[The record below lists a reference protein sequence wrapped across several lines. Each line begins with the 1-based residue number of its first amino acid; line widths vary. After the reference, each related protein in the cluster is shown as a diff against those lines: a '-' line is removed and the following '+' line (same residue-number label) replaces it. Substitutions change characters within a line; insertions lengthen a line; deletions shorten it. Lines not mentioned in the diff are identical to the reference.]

1 MVANNTHAK
10 EQPVSI
16 TGTSYHKA
24 LTCYSDLWRR
34 RGCLLSVTV
43 CISDV
48 ESSKSYVV
56 DKAKGEVTG
65 GSGGEERGGRN
76 GEENRISKEKFA
88 HKLQPL

>member
-1 MVANNTHAK
+1 M
-10 EQPVSI
+10 
-16 TGTSYHKA
+16 
-24 LTCYSDLWRR
+24 
-34 RGCLLSVTV
+34 